1 VEPGGHFNVI
11 SPRRDCSAVP
21 ANVKTSAAFVGVVH
35 GQAFPPNDTI
45 KHAATGNG
53 ADFGYIFSRLLTR
66 GLKEGW
72 LTGHPFEVWDGGLD
86 DISEALRN
94 MQDGKV
100 SGKKYVFKI
109 S

>member
-1 VEPGGHFNVI
+1 M
-11 SPRRDCSAVP
+11 
-21 ANVKTSAAFVGVVH
+21 VH
-35 GQAFPPNDTI
+35 GQVFPPNDTI
-45 KHAATGNG
+45 RHTATGNG
-53 ADFGYIFSRLLTR
+53 ADFGYIFSRLFTR
-66 GLKEGW
+66 ALEEGW

-109 S
+109 A